1 MSHTPFKSLTPQ
13 CDTLNQKHIHDCSGR
28 IPYPWQLPTDRHRHD
43 TIDPTHFNH
52 ENYSLHVD
60 NESEEPYSIMIERYV
75 LPEMAAIWSVTHKT
89 DTWLQVELLVCEGW
103 AREGVIPPEAI
114 EKIRQARYNM
124 QRMRE
129 IEQETHHDVISFLR
143 SIQEQLGPEGRF
155 IHLGLTSSDV
165 LDTGLAVQIK
175 EAGALL
181 TQALSD
187 LIQVVGQLAVQ
198 HKYTLMAG
206 RTHGIHAEPITF
218 GLKLAL
224 WYDELRRQQQRL
236 AAALEQ
242 MTVGKISGAVGTHA
256 TIPPQIEEFVCE
268 QLGLGV
274 APISSQIIQRD
285 RHAHFMTTLALV
297 GSSLE
302 KMAQEIRH
310 LQRTELSEVFE
321 PFGSGQQGSS
331 AMPHKRNPELCER
344 ICGLARVLRGFSVT
358 AMENVALWH
367 ERDISHS
374 STERI
379 IIPDGCILLHY
390 MLHIFTNVMK
400 GLQVDTERMLAN
412 LNMTGGLVFSQRI
425 LLALIDKGVGRQ
437 EAYKMVQRNA
447 RQVWGMASKRAIQGP
462 TLLEAL
468 SNDPEV
474 SQYLSEEELKEL
486 TDTDYYTKYIDISF
500 KRVGL

>member
-1 MSHTPFKSLTPQ
+1 
-13 CDTLNQKHIHDCSGR
+13 
-28 IPYPWQLPTDRHRHD
+28 
-43 TIDPTHFNH
+43 
-52 ENYSLHVD
+52 
-60 NESEEPYSIMIERYV
+60 MIERYT
-75 LPEMAAIWSVTHKT
+75 LPEMAAIWSPTSKT
-89 DTWLQVELLVCEGW
+89 DAWLRVELLACEGW
-103 AREGVIPPEAI
+103 AREGVIPQDAI
-114 EKIRQARYNM
+114 EKIRQARYNA
-124 QRMRE
+124 QRMQE
-129 IEQETHHDVISFLR
+129 IEEETHHDVISFLR

-175 EAGALL
+175 EAGQLL
-181 TQALSD
+181 TEALAK
-187 LIQVVGQLAVQ
+187 LTEAVGQAAREQ
-198 HKYTLMAG
+198 KYTLMAG
-206 RTHGIHAEPITF
+206 RSHGIHAEPMTF
-218 GLKLAL
+218 GLKLAM
-224 WYDELRRQQQRL
+224 WYDELKRQQKRL
-236 AAALEQ
+236 AEALEQ
-242 MTVGKISGAVGTHA
+242 VRVGKISGAVGTHA
-256 TIPPQIEEFVCE
+256 TIPPQIEEFVCAE
-268 QLGLGV
+268 LELNV
-274 APISSQIIQRD
+274 APISNQVVQRD
-285 RHAHFMTTLALV
+285 RHAHFMTTLALI

-310 LQRTELSEVFE
+310 LQRTELSEAFE

-344 ICGLARVLRGFSVT
+344 ICGLARVLRGFAVT

-379 IIPDGCILLHY
+379 IIPDSCTLLHY
-390 MLHIFTNVMK
+390 MLHIFTGVIS
-400 GLQVDTERMLAN
+400 GLQVDKERMLAN

-447 RQVWGMASKRAIQGP
+447 KKVWSMASQGALQHP
-462 TLLEAL
+462 ALLDEL

-474 SQYLSEEELKEL
+474 AGYLSRAELEELTS
-486 TDTDYYTKYIDISF
+486 TDFYVKHIDTSF

>member
-1 MSHTPFKSLTPQ
+1 
-13 CDTLNQKHIHDCSGR
+13 
-28 IPYPWQLPTDRHRHD
+28 
-43 TIDPTHFNH
+43 
-52 ENYSLHVD
+52 
-60 NESEEPYSIMIERYV
+60 MIERYS
-75 LPEMAAIWSVTHKT
+75 LPETAAIWSAAHKT

-103 AREGVIPPEAI
+103 TREGAIPREAM
-114 EKIRQARYNM
+114 EKIRRARYDAK
-124 QRMRE
+124 RMNE

-143 SIQEQLGPEGRF
+143 SVQEQLGPEGRF

-165 LDTGLAVQIK
+165 LDTGLAVQLK

-181 TQALSD
+181 ARSLNE
-187 LIQVVGQLAVQ
+187 LINTVAEVAVR

-206 RTHGIHAEPITF
+206 RTHGIHAEPMTF

-224 WYDELRRQQQRL
+224 WVDELRRNQQRL

-242 MTVGKISGAVGTHA
+242 VTVGKISGAVGTHA
-256 TIPPQIEEFVCE
+256 TVPPQIEEFVCE

-274 APISSQIIQRD
+274 APISSQIVQRD
-285 RHAHFMTTLALV
+285 RHAHFMTTLALI

-310 LQRTELSEVFE
+310 LQRTELGEAFE

-344 ICGLARVLRGFSVT
+344 ICGLARVLRGFAVT
-358 AMENVALWH
+358 SMEDVALWH

-374 STERI
+374 SAERI
-379 IIPDGCILLHY
+379 IIPDACTLLHY
-390 MLHIFTNVMK
+390 MLHIFNNVMK

-425 LLALIDKGVGRQ
+425 LLALIDKGMGRQ

-447 RQVWGMASKRAIQGP
+447 KKVWDMASKGP
-462 TLLEAL
+462 IAGPALLEAL
-468 SNDPEV
+468 SKDPQVTE
-474 SQYLSEEELKEL
+474 YLTTEELAEL
-486 TDTDYYTKYIDISF
+486 TNTDYYTRYIDTAF
-500 KRVGL
+500 ARVGL

>member
-1 MSHTPFKSLTPQ
+1 
-13 CDTLNQKHIHDCSGR
+13 
-28 IPYPWQLPTDRHRHD
+28 
-43 TIDPTHFNH
+43 
-52 ENYSLHVD
+52 
-60 NESEEPYSIMIERYV
+60 MIERYS
-75 LPEMAAIWSVTHKT
+75 LPEMAAIWSSTHKT
-89 DTWLQVELLVCEGW
+89 DTWLQVELQVCEAW
-103 AREGVIPPEAI
+103 AREGVIPQDAI
-114 EKIRQARYNM
+114 EKIRQAQYNAERM
-124 QRMRE
+124 QE
-129 IEQETHHDVISFLR
+129 IERETHHDIISFLR
-143 SIQEQLGPEGRF
+143 SIQEQMGPEGRF

-165 LDTGLAVQIK
+165 LDTALALQIK

-181 TQALSD
+181 QSKLSELTDAVARQA
-187 LIQVVGQLAVQ
+187 VE

-206 RTHGIHAEPITF
+206 RSHGIHAEPMTF
-218 GLKLAL
+218 GLKLAM
-224 WYDELRRQQQRL
+224 WTDELRRQQRRL
-236 AAALEQ
+236 SDALEQ
-242 MTVGKISGAVGTHA
+242 IAVGAISGAVGTHA
-256 TIPPQIEEFVCE
+256 TVPPQIEEYVCA

-274 APISSQIIQRD
+274 APISNQVIQRD
-285 RHAHFMTTLALV
+285 RHAHFMSTLSLI
-297 GSSLE
+297 GCSLE

-310 LQRTELSEVFE
+310 LQRTELSEAFE

-344 ICGLARVLRGFSVT
+344 ICGLARILRGFAVT

-379 IIPDGCILLHY
+379 IFPDGCTLLHY
-390 MLHIFTNVMK
+390 MLHIFTGVIN
-400 GLQVDTERMLAN
+400 GLEVHKERMLAN

-447 RQVWGMASKRAIQGP
+447 KHVWGKSFAGAAQDERGLLPLAI
-462 TLLEAL
+462 EL

-474 SQYLSEEELKEL
+474 ARYLSVDELKDL
-486 TDTDYYTKYIDISF
+486 TNTDFYVKYIDTAF